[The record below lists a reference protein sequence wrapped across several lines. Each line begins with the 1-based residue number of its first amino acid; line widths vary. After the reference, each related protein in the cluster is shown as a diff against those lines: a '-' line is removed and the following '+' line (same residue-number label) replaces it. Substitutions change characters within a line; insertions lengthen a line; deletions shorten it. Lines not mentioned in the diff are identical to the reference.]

1 MKELVCK
8 YCGSSNVVKY
18 GTFEGV
24 QRYWCKE
31 CERKFVDNDALAK
44 MHTPI
49 KVIASA
55 MGMYYGGMP
64 LDSIQRQLEQDY
76 DIRMSES
83 GIWYWVV
90 RFSRD
95 AIEKARA
102 FKPKVGDVWIADET
116 CVKVGGRN
124 VWYWDIIDLDS
135 RYLLASHLSDTR
147 TTKDAALL
155 MDKARDAAGKS
166 PKKIVTDKLRAY
178 LDGIEYV
185 FGADT
190 KHVQGSP
197 FEIDDTSTSLI
208 ERFHGTLKD
217 RTNVVRGFK
226 NMDTAMLLTD
236 AWLVHYNFLKE
247 HTSLGD
253 VPPAQKMGEVPFK
266 DWVDIV
272 DTARTAPDVKLDDYV
287 VSRKTL
293 KRRVKP
299 ISRKRP
305 RLSKRPPRITPPR
318 PALRQIRLKGV
329 R

>member
-1 MKELVCK
+1 MESVSPKEKITCK
-8 YCGSSNVVKY
+8 HCNSPNVVKY

-24 QRYWCKE
+24 QRYWCKD
-31 CERKFVDNDALAK
+31 CKRKFVPNNALAK
-44 MHTPI
+44 MHTPV

-55 MGMYYGGMP
+55 VGMYYGGMP

-83 GIWYWVV
+83 GIWYWVA
-90 RFSRD
+90 RFSHD

-116 CVKVGGRN
+116 VIKSGGRN
-124 VWYWDIIDLDS
+124 IWFWDIIDLKT

-147 TTKDAALL
+147 TTKDAALF

-166 PKKIVTDKLRAY
+166 PKKIITDKLRAY

-197 FEIDDTSTSLI
+197 FEIDDTSTSVI
-208 ERFHGTLKD
+208 ERFHSTLKD
-217 RTNVVRGFK
+217 RTKVVRGFR
-226 NMDTAMLLTD
+226 NMDNAMLLTD
-236 AWLVHYNFLKE
+236 AWLVYYNFLKE

-253 VPPAQKMGEVPFK
+253 VPPAQAMGKVPFK
-266 DWVDIV
+266 NWVDIV
-272 DTARTAPDVKLDDYV
+272 KTARTAPDFKLEHYV

-293 KRRVKP
+293 AKRKAPP
-299 ISRKRP
+299 ITKRM
-305 RLSKRPPRITPPR
+305 PRISPL
-318 PALRQIRLKGV
+318 LRRL